1 MIRRPSSSTLFP
13 YTTLFRSY
21 RALVAV
27 GEVHH
32 RVVGGLVL
40 QVHLRTLA
48 ALGLGIPLYGGIRA
62 PVTEGRLCQLRHE
75 VGELVGGGDL
85 ARPRNARRHGVVGQA
100 DGGADQ
106 WPPG

>member
-1 MIRRPSSSTLFP
+1 MIRRPPRSTLFP
-13 YTTLFRSY
+13 YTTLFRSLVIAQRVDLAGEQIPAAPDRPGAGRLDLLESGLDRVEQRY

-48 ALGLGIPLYGGIRA
+48 ALGLGIPLYGGNLG
-62 PVTEGRLCQLRHE
+62 PWT
-75 VGELVGGGDL
+75 
-85 ARPRNARRHGVVGQA
+85 
-100 DGGADQ
+100 
-106 WPPG
+106 